1 MSCFLSLAL
10 SSLPES
16 ALLLAAL
23 AIFFYPLPRRGRYRF
38 RLLCCLPSAALL
50 YGLLSTIVP
59 IAFSYLALPVG
70 FLLFGVLVCL
80 VLHETELPLALY
92 LSIWAVLCYLIVLIA
107 WEHLCAYGSWSGEGA
122 ETVRAVLR
130 LLLTACAY
138 LPLGLTVRKW
148 LPVYENG
155 HVGPRQTLSAVLIY
169 VIFQVLM
176 TNFYPDGAFRQGG
189 VQGILIF
196 LCQVYCVTIL
206 YLQTALF
213 QKSAI
218 RKELEIM
225 NLMWH
230 QQAEQYKLSKENI
243 ALINQKCHDLKH
255 QVAAMRTME
264 GGQQREKYLKE
275 IEDSVRIYDA
285 IVKTDN
291 DTLDTVLTEK
301 SLLCEANNI
310 VIHCVADGAKL
321 DFMDPVDIYT
331 VMGNALDNAIEA
343 VMAFEEKEMR
353 VIDVLVH
360 QRQGFL
366 VICVTNPLKRKLT
379 FREGLPVSVKPDN
392 GYHGFGLRSIQ
403 YTVRKYGGE
412 LTVGTEDDCFSL
424 RIAIPCSKE

>member
-1 MSCFLSLAL
+1 MSRLLSLIL
-10 SSLPES
+10 SSLPETV
-16 ALLLAAL
+16 LLLGAL
-23 AIFFYPLPRRGRYRF
+23 AIFFCPLPRRDRYGL
-38 RLLCCLPSAALL
+38 RLVCCLPSAALF
-50 YGLLSTIVP
+50 YGLLSMIVP
-59 IAFSYLALPVG
+59 ETLSYLALPVG

-107 WEHLCAYGSWSGEGA
+107 WEHLRAYGSYGGE
-122 ETVRAVLR
+122 ETEIVGTVLR
-130 LLLTACAY
+130 LLLTVCAY
-138 LPLGLTVRKW
+138 LPLMLTVRKW
-148 LPVYENG
+148 LPVYEAG

-169 VIFQVLM
+169 IIFQALM

-189 VQGILIF
+189 VQGVLIF
-196 LCQVYCVTIL
+196 LCQIYCVTIL

-230 QQAEQYKLSKENI
+230 QHAEQYKLSKENI

-285 IVKTDN
+285 IVKTNN

-310 VIHCVADGAKL
+310 VIHCVADGPKL
-321 DFMDPVDIYT
+321 NFMDPVDIYT

-353 VIDVLVH
+353 VIDVLIH
-360 QRQGFL
+360 ERQGFL
-366 VICVTNPLKRKLT
+366 VIRVTNPLKRKLM

-392 GYHGFGLRSIQ
+392 GYHGVGLRSIQ
-403 YTVRKYGGE
+403 YTARKYGGE

-424 RIAIPCSKE
+424 RIAIPLSKN